1 MESLMERRFSAKD
14 EAFYRKLI
22 LPEEDRAEYTAL
34 QPRRSYRWFRST
46 NVVCLEHY
54 RRPIEAKSAPRLKV
68 S

>member
-1 MESLMERRFSAKD
+1 VERRFTARD

-34 QPRRSYRWFRST
+34 QSNRSYRWFRSE
-46 NVVCLEHY
+46 NVVPIEHY
-54 RRPIEAKSAPRLKV
+54 KRPVETKPTSKVKV